1 MVQVAMSYFRLLQ
14 ALWIVPLIFHP
25 SQLFWVSAQV
35 CNTDADGGVCEAE
48 LDKKHNDVESV
59 LQSLFNWFRAE
70 GGFIHPSL
78 RVGYK
83 LIPDDD
89 GQEEDDRDD
98 YPSYSFG
105 LFVKQNETI
114 AEGEK
119 ILYFPPHTMINVPR
133 RGDFPSEDVCLLAQK
148 LAQELF
154 LHKTG
159 ESTFGPYVDFIER
172 FALDEGNVPG
182 TWSEAGRELLHE
194 IDEDGDFFSFA
205 EYHRCFEFNIFGEE
219 DDDEHEE
226 NQDLQNIDHLNAV
239 IEASLSR
246 GRDDNLVPIYDMINH
261 SNDPKKI
268 NIAKTA
274 EIDTGK
280 GFGVKA
286 TRAMKSEEEI
296 VYSYGFGNPTYDYD
310 LGFTYYGIGTQELFR
325 DYGFVEPYPQRWHFG
340 AHGVDF
346 AIREGQD
353 KQLELVWLT
362 GRTPDDD
369 AVYFFKQEFRQF
381 SIFLDNISS
390 WQTFDVPAK
399 ELKLIREF
407 LSAYLMA
414 IKMAVE
420 YTAVNRETNESEYS
434 VQEET
439 VIINDLDS
447 RLFQQY
453 QCNTLIQRVFDGD
466 FETIETLRSAYQRIT
481 YYKDPQN
488 DDVCLYL
495 DDVYQQCVVSLLQ

>member
-1 MVQVAMSYFRLLQ
+1 MPYFRLLQ

-25 SQLFWVSAQV
+25 SQFFWTRAQV
-35 CNTDADGGVCEAE
+35 CNADGVCEAE
-48 LDKKHNDVESV
+48 LDKKHDDVEGV

-70 GGFIHPSL
+70 GGFIHPNLSI
-78 RVGYK
+78 GYK
-83 LIPDDD
+83 LIPDDGQGED
-89 GQEEDDRDD
+89 GSDD

-114 AEGEK
+114 TEGEK

-133 RGDFPSEDVCLLAQK
+133 KGEFGSEDVCQLAEN
-148 LAQELF
+148 LAHELF

-172 FALDEGNVPG
+172 FALYEANVPG
-182 TWSEAGRELLHE
+182 TWSQPGKELLHE
-194 IDEDGDFFSFA
+194 IVEDGDFTSFA
-205 EYHRCFEFNIFGEE
+205 EYHRCFLFNIFGEA

-226 NQDLQNIDHLNAV
+226 NQDLNNIDHVIAV

-246 GRDDNLVPIYDMINH
+246 GRDKNLVPIYDIINH
-261 SNDPKKI
+261 SNDPNKI

-274 EIDTGK
+274 EIDAGE

-286 TRAMKSEEEI
+286 TRAMKSGEEI
-296 VYSYGFGNPTYDYD
+296 MHSYGLGEPTYDHD
-310 LGFTYYGIGTQELFR
+310 LGFTHYGIGTSELFR
-325 DYGFVEPYPQRWHFG
+325 DYGFVEPYPQRWHF
-340 AHGVDF
+340 ATHGIDF
-346 AIREGQD
+346 AIHEGQD
-353 KQLELVWLT
+353 KQLELVWLS
-362 GRTPDDD
+362 GSTPDDD
-369 AVYFFKQEFRQF
+369 AVYFFQHEVHHFKM
-381 SIFLDNISS
+381 FLNEISS
-390 WQTFDVPAK
+390 WRKSDVPAD

-407 LSAYLMA
+407 LSAYLTAM
-414 IKMAVE
+414 KMAVE
-420 YTAVNRETNESEYS
+420 KTAVYREDNESEYS

-439 VIINDLDS
+439 LIINDLDS

-466 FETIETLRSAYQRIT
+466 FETIETMRSAYQKIT
-481 YYKDPQN
+481 YYRDPET

-495 DDVYQQCVVSLLQ
+495 DGVYQQCVVSLLQ